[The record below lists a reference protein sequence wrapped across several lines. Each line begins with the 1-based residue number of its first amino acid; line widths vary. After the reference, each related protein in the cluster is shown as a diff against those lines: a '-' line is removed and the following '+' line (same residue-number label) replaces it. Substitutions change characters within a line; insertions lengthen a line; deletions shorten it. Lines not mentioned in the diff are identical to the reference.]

1 MLNRN
6 SASHRVR
13 VRAVT
18 RCPSF
23 PSLGSL
29 RRRPEVRM
37 LRCEV
42 ILGAGGPGG
51 LGSVRGELG
60 SPWRVCYQSNLL
72 CESLGL
78 NP

>member
-1 MLNRN
+1 
-6 SASHRVR
+6 
-13 VRAVT
+13 
-18 RCPSF
+18 
-23 PSLGSL
+23 
-29 RRRPEVRM
+29 M

-60 SPWRVCYQSNLL
+60 SPWRCVINPASSA
-72 CESLGL
+72 ESLGL